1 MPSTRPFGSVR
12 QRGRLYEASY
22 WHNGRRHIAPTSFKT
37 KGDAR
42 AFLSAVETDIRRGVW
57 IDPWAGRL
65 KVSELAQ
72 EWTTS
77 NPNKRESTTAREEL
91 TLRLHV
97 LPAIGELRIER
108 VGPRDMQRL
117 VNSWRTTTLPGRSS
131 ATTRSCEPCS
141 VTPCATTGWP
151 GTRVATSTCRRSRA
165 LVAST

>member
-22 WHNGRRHIAPTSFKT
+22 WHNGRRHVAATSFKT

-72 EWTTS
+72 EWTAS

-97 LPAIGELRIER
+97 LPTIG
-108 VGPRDMQRL
+108 
-117 VNSWRTTTLPGRSS
+117 
-131 ATTRSCEPCS
+131 
-141 VTPCATTGWP
+141 
-151 GTRVATSTCRRSRA
+151 
-165 LVAST
+165 

>member
-22 WHNGRRHIAPTSFKT
+22 WHNGRRHVAAMSFKT

-72 EWTTS
+72 EWTAS
-77 NPNKRESTTAREEL
+77 NPTKRESTTAREEL

-97 LPAIGELRIER
+97 LPTIGSLHIEQ
-108 VGPRDMQRL
+108 VGPRDIQRL
-117 VNSWRTTTLPGRSS
+117 VNTWRTTQPPGRSS
-131 ATTRSCEPCS
+131 AITRSCEPCS
-141 VTPCATTGWP
+141 ATPCATTGSP
-151 GTRVATSTCRRSRA
+151 GIRAAT
-165 LVAST
+165 